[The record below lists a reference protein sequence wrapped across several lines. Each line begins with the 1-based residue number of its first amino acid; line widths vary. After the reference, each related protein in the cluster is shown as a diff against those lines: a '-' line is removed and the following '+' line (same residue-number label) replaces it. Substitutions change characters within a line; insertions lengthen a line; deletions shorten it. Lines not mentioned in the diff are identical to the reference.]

1 MGINYAL
8 HNRDQEQEKVPA
20 PDFLELPRGEQPGP
34 GPDGWPGGDG
44 GAASPRA
51 QAPQEKTV
59 LRTENLVKKYGRRTV
74 VNHVS
79 IDVTQGEIVGLL
91 GPNGAGKTTLM
102 KLLIAGLLPTRG
114 EILLNEKSLLSQ
126 EKYLKSQLGYLPQS
140 FGLYEEL
147 TVWQFLDYMA
157 ALKNI
162 KNSKAITEVLER
174 TNMTEQ
180 KKTRIRSLSGG
191 QRQRVGIAQA
201 LLGNPQLIILDE
213 PTVGLDPEERVKF
226 RNIFSEMAQDKI
238 ILLSTHIV
246 EDVQAVCNRVLVIH
260 DGLILFDG
268 TPSQL
273 IAQAQNHV
281 AVYRAQPGDALPD
294 GCQVVRER
302 IAGLTASAPASS
314 PNTCRRMRNA
324 VSRHWKTPTCTAFT
338 VPGNR

>member
-1 MGINYAL
+1 MKI
-8 HNRDQEQEKVPA
+8 D
-20 PDFLELPRGEQPGP
+20 
-34 GPDGWPGGDG
+34 
-44 GAASPRA
+44 
-51 QAPQEKTV
+51 
-59 LRTENLVKKYGRRTV
+59 
-74 VNHVS
+74 VNHITMIYPSGKKALQDVS
-79 IDVTQGEIVGLL
+79 LSAESPNFIGIL

-114 EILLNEKSLLSQ
+114 EILLDNKSLLSQ

-157 ALKNI
+157 ALKSI
-162 KNSKAITEVLER
+162 KDAKAVTTVLER

-180 KKTRIRSLSGG
+180 KKIRIRNLSGG

-238 ILLSTHIV
+238 VLLSTHIV
-246 EDVQAVCNRVLVIH
+246 EDVQAVCSRVLVIH

-268 TPSQL
+268 TPSAL
-273 IAQAQNHV
+273 IAQTENHV
-281 AVYRAQPGDALPD
+281 GICFAQPGDTVPD
-294 GCQVVRER
+294 GCQIVSKVHTADGIRSRIIAEQLPPYAQPSEPTLEDAYLYCIHSPARRSRISAVNSRVCENQGEEVRIR
-302 IAGLTASAPASS
+302 
-314 PNTCRRMRNA
+314 
-324 VSRHWKTPTCTAFT
+324 
-338 VPGNR
+338 